1 MPKLLR
7 IKKLCFRKRV
17 EKRPKKFIDLLNLE
31 ENKVEKK
38 PYKYLIFNALR
49 GLTAS

>member
-1 MPKLLR
+1 MSKLLS

-31 ENKVEKK
+31 ENKGEQK
-38 PYKYLIFNALR
+38 PYKYLIFNALQ
-49 GLTAS
+49 GLTTS

>member
-1 MPKLLR
+1 MSKLLK

-17 EKRPKKFIDLLNLE
+17 VKRPKKFIDLLNLE
-31 ENKVEKK
+31 ENKVEQNR
-38 PYKYLIFNALR
+38 YKYLILNDLQ

>member
-17 EKRPKKFIDLLNLE
+17 EKHPKKFFDLLNLE
-31 ENKVEKK
+31 GNKGEQK
-38 PYKYLIFNALR
+38 PYKYLTFNALR
-49 GLTAS
+49 GLTTS

>member
-1 MPKLLR
+1 MSKLLK

-31 ENKVEKK
+31 ENKGEQK
-38 PYKYLIFNALR
+38 PYKYLTFNALQ

>member
-1 MPKLLR
+1 MSKLLR

-31 ENKVEKK
+31 ENKGEQK
-38 PYKYLIFNALR
+38 PYKYLTFNVLR
-49 GLTAS
+49 SVTTS